1 MTRRARVLSSIL
13 TGAAV
18 AAVILLGVGIAG
30 LFLNSAALWL
40 IGMRGSLTILGVLGL
55 SWGVIVGYDRLRLW
69 RSRLDASIDRSTN
82 ALPLP
87 AELAAPEAELLRLGF
102 VRVGQTETRDRSGK
116 GPRVYEAL
124 GTPLDPR
131 IVANLSFSRTR
142 TIFSSYLMDGRV
154 IETGYPP
161 LGLAEV
167 KVPKGWRLLP
177 EWLTAYDCADGVEP
191 ALRLHQSALASEAA
205 RGFPALPIPGYQT
218 LIHWENVAMLRVRA
232 FHQHQLWLSSR
243 NVLWIVPLALV
254 SLWLGAFAT
263 WQ

>member
-1 MTRRARVLSSIL
+1 MMRRARVLSSVL

-18 AAVILLGVGIAG
+18 AAVGLLTVGIAG
-30 LFLNSAALWL
+30 LFLNSAVLWL
-40 IGMRGSLTILGVLGL
+40 IGMRGSLTILGFLGL
-55 SWGVIVGYDRLRLW
+55 SWGAIVGYDWLRLW

-102 VRVGQTETRDRSGK
+102 VRVGQSETRGGYGAS
-116 GPRVYEAL
+116 PRVFESLAA
-124 GTPLDPR
+124 PSDPR

-142 TIFSSYLMDGRV
+142 TIFSSYLTDGRV

-161 LGLAEV
+161 LGLAEI
-167 KVPKGWRLLP
+167 KVPKGWLLLP
-177 EWLTAYDCADGVEP
+177 EWLAAYDCADGVEP
-191 ALRLHQSALASEAA
+191 AFRLHQSALASEAA

-218 LIHWENVAMLRVRA
+218 VIHWENVAMLRIRA
-232 FHQHQLWLSSR
+232 FHRHQLWRKSR
-243 NVLWIVPLALV
+243 SALWIVPIALV